1 MSARP
6 TDAPRLVLEDA
17 MAAVS
22 CAKERVNL
30 VAMRIRSVMLTIR
43 EADDAH
49 ELALALADLE
59 RAQRYMSRCHPQG
72 QKP

>member
-17 MAAVS
+17 MACTS
-22 CAKERVNL
+22 SAKERVHL
-30 VAMRIRSVMLTIR
+30 VATRIRSVMRTMR

-49 ELALALADLE
+49 ELTLALDDLE
-59 RAQRYMSRCHPQG
+59 RAQRYMSKYHPQR
-72 QKP
+72 QTP